1 MSPQRF
7 FLYFALKYIRLG
19 ISVHHGSKHSDD
31 MFFKNKPQNNKGKA
45 IFKKYVKFRSS
56 IYGRV
61 VLIITVLSVFLF
73 LSFSLIFRS
82 VNEEYLNTVIRQNG
96 NNIGSIVEG
105 ALYHSMLENDKSS
118 LQYTLDV
125 INTLPGID
133 EVNMY
138 DSDDDLV
145 YSSIASDTN
154 NNHSNPNCVSCHNNI
169 RSMFPDKGKSY
180 KILDVDNDC
189 KMIRN
194 DNSGRHLLIKSPILN
209 EKSCYMSSCH
219 AHKATDTLLGS
230 LVIKLP
236 LKDLDAAVAKSST
249 EFFLLAIFITVSLF
263 LFLIYFTRKRIK
275 DPLNDLIKVS
285 IAVANGDKSTRVEI
299 LPNQLDDMRMV
310 SRAFNDMLDNLQS
323 ANNELENWSQQL
335 EYKVQKKSEELGA
348 AQNELMHVE
357 RLASLGKLS
366 SSVAHEINN
375 PLSGILIYT
384 KLLYKQLSNPELNVA
399 KRDSMLKHLKMIEN
413 ETKRCGDIVKGLLDF
428 SRKDQNDFEPKHL
441 HEILQDTYD
450 LMTHP
455 IKIANIRFISDF
467 SAKSDLI
474 NCSPNQ
480 IKQACVALLVNASE
494 AVLENGEITI
504 RTKNVDEDTINFE
517 ITDNGLG
524 IAAEDIPHIFEP
536 FFSTKQNASGIGLG
550 LAIVHGI
557 IQNHKGKIQVKS
569 VLGNGTTISVTLP
582 LIKN

>member
-1 MSPQRF
+1 
-7 FLYFALKYIRLG
+7 
-19 ISVHHGSKHSDD
+19 
-31 MFFKNKPQNNKGKA
+31 MFFKDRPKNNTGNA
-45 IFKKYVKFRSS
+45 IYKKYVKFRYS

-61 VLIITVLSVFLF
+61 VLIISLLSVFLF
-73 LSFSLIFRS
+73 VSFSIIFRS
-82 VNEEYLNTVIRQNG
+82 VNEQYLNTVIRQSG

-118 LQYTLDV
+118 LQYTLDI

-138 DSDDDLV
+138 DSDDELV
-145 YSSIASDTN
+145 YSSISTETNTTHSD
-154 NNHSNPNCVSCHNNI
+154 PNCINCHASI
-169 RSMFPDKGKSY
+169 KSLFPGKEKSY
-180 KILDVDNDC
+180 KIINVDSDC
-189 KMIRN
+189 KMNQN
-194 DNSGRHLLIKSPILN
+194 DNRSRHLLIRSPILN
-209 EKSCYMSSCH
+209 ERSCYISSCH

-236 LKDLDAAVAKSST
+236 LQDLDAAVKKSTT
-249 EFFLLAIFITVSLF
+249 EFFLLAIFTTLLF
-263 LFLIYFTRKRIK
+263 SSFLILFTRKKIK
-275 DPLNDLIKVS
+275 NPLNALIKVS

-299 LPNQLDDMRMV
+299 KPNQLDDMRV
-310 SRAFNDMLDNLQS
+310 LSRAFNDMLDNLQT

-335 EYKVQKKSEELGA
+335 EYKVQKKTEELGA

-357 RLASLGKLS
+357 RLAALGKLS

-384 KLLYKQLSNPELNVA
+384 KLLHKQVSNPELYA
-399 KRDSMLKHLKMIEN
+399 SKKDSMLKHLKLIEN

-428 SRKDQNDFEPKHL
+428 SRKDQDDFEPRHL
-441 HEILQDTYD
+441 HEILQETYD

-455 IKIANIRFISDF
+455 IKIANISFQTDF
-467 SAKSDLI
+467 SASADLI

-480 IKQACVALLVNASE
+480 IKQACVAMLVNASE
-494 AVLENGEITI
+494 AALENGEILI
-504 RTKNVDEDTINFE
+504 KTKNPDENTINFE

-524 IAAEDIPHIFEP
+524 IAPEDIPHIFEP
-536 FFSTKQNASGIGLG
+536 FFSTKQDASGIGLG

-557 IQNHKGKIQVKS
+557 VQNHKGKIQVKS
-569 VLGNGTTISVTLP
+569 ELGHGTTFSITIP
-582 LIKN
+582 LIRN